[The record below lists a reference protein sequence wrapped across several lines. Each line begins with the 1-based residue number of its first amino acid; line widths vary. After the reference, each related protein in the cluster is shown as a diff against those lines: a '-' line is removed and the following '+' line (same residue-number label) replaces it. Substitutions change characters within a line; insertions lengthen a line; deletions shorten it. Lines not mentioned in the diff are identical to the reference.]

1 MNSTEERTGLL
12 SATPS
17 LFTFLPLQTV
27 DKDNI
32 ILDSARKMKLE
43 DANAAAQKTFKLQQ
57 KWLDNDHIPWIEY
70 VVPDIPIRL

>member
-1 MNSTEERTGLL
+1 MNSTKERTGLL

-27 DKDNI
+27 DKDEI

-57 KWLDNDHIPWIEY
+57 QWLDNDHIPWIEY